1 MPADIPPSTPP
12 ALFTLDLGANGG
24 VFAPTNPSELSQWT
38 QTEVQAWSWL
48 SSVGAG
54 NHKGAIDVA
63 MQPLREASNLA
74 QLAVQHETS
83 NPDAMRQY
91 ISQAQGHLQTAYI
104 TNRFPHS
111 SSSLGIRVDGIRV
124 RDPLEAIAYLYTFMP
139 PQNYQFDARDMSSW
153 RGFLTGLH
161 EQFEVA
167 NFPQQTYQATLK
179 NIGSLEAT
187 LAKTLGEKTEAY
199 NALHRHYQQV
209 SADIDVEKR
218 AQAEEF
224 AAFLEKNQKSHDD
237 ALAAHQEGMTNLET
251 VFREKMS
258 LRAPVEYW
266 EERSKHHKERTTV
279 SGRWAFGAMAVLT
292 LFIGLVAA
300 WVLHNLSPDGKPE
313 VWRVSVLVLVGVLG
327 VWATRLL
334 VRMFLSHIHL
344 ATDAAERV
352 VMVKTYLS
360 LLESGKLFSDE
371 DRKLILQ
378 ALFRPASDGIV
389 KDEGLPHP
397 ALEALTK
404 LGSR

>member
-1 MPADIPPSTPP
+1 
-12 ALFTLDLGANGG
+12 
-24 VFAPTNPSELSQWT
+24 
-38 QTEVQAWSWL
+38 
-48 SSVGAG
+48 
-54 NHKGAIDVA
+54 
-63 MQPLREASNLA
+63 MQPLRDASNLA
-74 QLAVQHETS
+74 QQAVQHETA

-111 SSSLGIRVDGIRV
+111 TSSLGIRVDGIRV
-124 RDPLEAIAYLYTFMP
+124 RDPLEAIAYLYTFVP
-139 PQNYQFDARDMSSW
+139 PQNFQFDARDISSW

-199 NALHRHYQQV
+199 NALHRHYEQV

-218 AQAEEF
+218 TQAEDF

-237 ALAAHQEGMTNLET
+237 ALAAHQEGMANLET

-266 EERSKHHKERTTV
+266 EERSEHHKERTTV

-360 LLESGKLFSDE
+360 LLESGKLFTDE

-397 ALEALTK
+397 ALDMLTK

>member
-1 MPADIPPSTPP
+1 MHHWI
-12 ALFTLDLGANGG
+12 
-24 VFAPTNPSELSQWT
+24 

-54 NHKGAIDVA
+54 NHKGAIDLA
-63 MQPLREASNLA
+63 LQPLREASNLA
-74 QLAVQHETS
+74 QQAVQHETS
-83 NPDAMRQY
+83 NPDATRQY

-104 TNRFPHS
+104 TNRLPHS

-124 RDPLEAIAYLYTFMP
+124 RDPLEAIAYLYTFLP
-139 PQNYQFDARDMSSW
+139 PQNYQFDARDISSW
-153 RGFLTGLH
+153 RGFLAGLH
-161 EQFEVA
+161 EQFELA

-179 NIGSLEAT
+179 NIGSLET
-187 LAKTLGEKTEAY
+187 KLAKTLGEKTEAY
-199 NALHRHYQQV
+199 NALHRHYAQV
-209 SADIDVEKR
+209 SADIDVVKR
-218 AQAEEF
+218 DQAEEF
-224 AAFLEKNQKSHDD
+224 AAFLENNQKSHDD
-237 ALAAHQEGMTNLET
+237 ALAAHQEGMTNLEA

-279 SGRWAFGAMAVLT
+279 SGWWAFGAMAVLT
-292 LFIGLVAA
+292 VFIGVVAA
-300 WVLHNLSPDGKPE
+300 WVLHNLSPEGKPE

-334 VRMFLSHIHL
+334 VRIFLSHIHL

>member
-1 MPADIPPSTPP
+1 MSANIPASTPP

-24 VFAPTNPSELSQWT
+24 VLAPTSASELFQWV
-38 QTEVQAWSWL
+38 QTEIQIWSWL
-48 SSVGAG
+48 SSVGNG
-54 NHKGAIDVA
+54 GHKNAVDAAI
-63 MQPLREASNLA
+63 QPLRQAMGVA
-74 QLAVQHETS
+74 QSAVQYDGQ
-83 NPDAMRQY
+83 NPDAARQHV
-91 ISQAQGHLQTAYI
+91 SQTQAFLQHAYV

-111 SSSLGIRVDGIRV
+111 SSPLGIRVEEIRGA
-124 RDPLEAIAYLYTFMP
+124 DPLQALAYLFTFLP
-139 PQNYQFDARDMSSW
+139 YQNYTFDARDVSSW
-153 RGFLTGLH
+153 KGFLAGLH

-167 NFPQQTYQATLK
+167 DSPQQTYQATLK
-179 NIGSLEAT
+179 SVEGLEAK
-187 LAKTLGEKTEAY
+187 LATTLGEKTEAY
-199 NALHRHYQQV
+199 NALHRHYERV
-209 SADIDVEKR
+209 SADIN
-218 AQAEEF
+218 AQKTTQTEEF
-224 AAFLEKNQKSHDD
+224 TTFLERNQESHDE
-237 ALAAHQEGMTNLET
+237 ALKAHQESMTNLET

-266 EERSKHHKERTTV
+266 EDRCTHHQERTTV

-292 LFIGLVAA
+292 VFIGLVAA

-397 ALEALTK
+397 ALDALTK